1 MTPRAYLVPAAL
13 AVWATALAGL
23 LWTWWAAVVVG
34 LAAAAV
40 GGVVLRPWRQAAL
53 AVVVVGP
60 VTACWIGL
68 QVHASAHHPLR
79 AQAERGGTVTL
90 EVELDERPRG
100 VHTSGFASR
109 AGGVDL
115 VVAKATLDD
124 GGRVVVLA
132 PAARWS
138 ELLPGQRV
146 TAKGG
151 LAPPRGRELAVAVL
165 RVRGPPVAV
174 TGAPA
179 WQRGAEELRAG
190 LREAST
196 ALDPEPAGL
205 LPALVVGDT
214 STLAPRVVEEFRTAG
229 LAHLLAVSGANL
241 AILCGAVLL
250 LLRLAR
256 VGPRGCA
263 AGAMVAL
270 VGFVLLAGPE
280 PSVLRAAVMGAVA
293 LLALVLGREKSALP
307 ALAAAVVVLVLYD
320 PDLATAPGFGLSVVA
335 TAALVLLAPRWAAA
349 MRARGV
355 PVGLAEALAVPVAAN
370 LATAPLVAGF
380 AGQVSLVAVPAN
392 LLVAPVVA
400 PVTVLGVVAAVLAP
414 VHGAA
419 ARLVVEVAGP
429 AAWWLI
435 GVGRHAAAVPGA
447 AVGWPEGWSGGAA
460 LAAVVVLGCV
470 LVRWR
475 RVRALVVAGAVGAAL
490 VVVPLGVV
498 SPGWP
503 VPGWS
508 AVACDVGQGDAVVL
522 ATADRD
528 RAVLVDTGPDP
539 GPVLSCLRRLGVRR
553 VPLVVLSHL
562 HADHVGGLAAVLAER
577 EVGAVA
583 VGPSRRPEWA
593 WEEVR
598 ARARAAGVRVVEL
611 GVGQRVSW
619 PGLDLDVLGPRAGP
633 VGKTN
638 TAVNDASL
646 VLRAT
651 TPAGRVLLTGD
662 VELAGQADLLGGHV
676 DLRADVLKVPHH
688 GSRYTSPAFL
698 EAVRPRIAL
707 VSVGA
712 GNRYGHPS
720 GVLVDALAR
729 RGVLVLRTDR
739 DGDTAVLTGPDGP
752 RVARR
757 GGPDHDAG
765 GDRDGQERQGRRV
778 DQASRGVA
786 AARWRPGRGVGAV
799 AARLHRPPV
808 AARRAAAVVHLL
820 RVRRPARWRARDRL
834 ARHRHRC
841 APAHRGGLR
850 RLGVPAGR
858 RDVVRRRPRDGP
870 GGVVRRAL
878 QPGEV
883 VAAVAAVGDR
893 VAGGGHRAGRAVRA
907 ARADRVPAHRVA
919 AVGRDRAVS
928 AGLRTRG
935 PSARPPP
942 TAGRWPSGRPGRRAR
957 RAS

>member
-1 MTPRAYLVPAAL
+1 MSPRAHLVPAAL

-34 LAAAAV
+34 LVAAAV
-40 GGVVLRPWRQAAL
+40 GGLALRPWRQAAL
-53 AVVVVGP
+53 AVVVTGLAA
-60 VTACWIGL
+60 ACWIGL

-79 AQAERGGTVTL
+79 SQAERGGTTTL

-100 VHTSGFASR
+100 VRTSGFGSR

-115 VVAKATLDD
+115 VVARATLDD
-124 GGRVVVLA
+124 GGRVVLLA
-132 PAARWS
+132 PAQRWQ

-174 TGAPA
+174 TAAPV
-179 WQRGAEELRAG
+179 WQRAAEGLRAG

-250 LLRLAR
+250 VLRLVR

-293 LLALVLGREKSALP
+293 LLGLVLGREKSALP
-307 ALAAAVVVLVLYD
+307 ALAAAVVVLVLHD

-335 TAALVLLAPRWAAA
+335 TAALVLLAPGWSAAL
-349 MRARGV
+349 RARGV
-355 PVGLAEALAVPVAAN
+355 PAGLAEALAVPVAAN

-429 AAWWLI
+429 AVWWLVA
-435 GVGRHAAAVPGA
+435 VGRQAAAVPGA
-447 AVGWPEGWSGGAA
+447 AVDWPEGWAGGAS
-460 LAAVVVLGCV
+460 LAATVVLGCL
-470 LVRWR
+470 LVRAR
-475 RVRALVVAGAVGAAL
+475 RVRALVVAGVVGAVL

-562 HADHVGGLAAVLAER
+562 HADHVGGLAAVLSER

-583 VGPSRRPEWA
+583 VGPSRRPGWA

-611 GVGQRVSW
+611 GAGQRVSW
-619 PGLDLDVLGPRAGP
+619 PGLDLDVLGPRAAP
-633 VGKTN
+633 VGETN

-651 TPAGRVLLTGD
+651 TAAGRVLLTGD

-698 EAVRPRIAL
+698 EAVRPRVAL

-720 GVLVDALAR
+720 GVLVDALTRQGA
-729 RGVLVLRTDR
+729 LVLRTDR

-757 GGPDHDAG
+757 GGPDHEAG
-765 GDRDGQERQGRRV
+765 GDHHGRERQERRV
-778 DQASRGVA
+778 GQAAHGVA
-786 AARWRPGRGVGAV
+786 AVRWRPGRGVGAV

-808 AARRAAAVVHLL
+808 AARRAAALVRLL
-820 RVRRPARWRARDRL
+820 RVRGAARRWAGDRR
-834 ARHRHRC
+834 ARHRHR
-841 APAHRGGLR
+841 RGADRRGRLR
-850 RLGVPAGR
+850 GLGVPAGR
-858 RDVVRRRPRDGP
+858 RRVVRRRPRHGP

-878 QPGEV
+878 QPAEGG
-883 VAAVAAVGDR
+883 AAVAAAADR
-893 VAGGGHRAGRAVRA
+893 VARGHRAGRAAGA
-907 ARADRVPAHRVA
+907 ARADRVPAHRVV
-919 AVGRDRAVS
+919 AVGEGRAVS
-928 AGLRTRG
+928 APVRIRG
-935 PSARPPP
+935 P
-942 TAGRWPSGRPGRRAR
+942 
-957 RAS
+957 